1 VSAPLPK
8 LPSTDVM
15 RQCAD
20 GHRTM
25 ANMYALDTSEGA
37 EVVAQGS
44 LLTALLLE
52 AAATY
57 IDAVA
62 AQLNAP
68 LWSAPCGCAWSRA
81 DLTQAVVCDRH
92 AEVPLAPS
100 A

>member
-1 VSAPLPK
+1 MTLPK

-15 RQCAD
+15 RSCAN

-52 AAATY
+52 AAADY

-62 AQLNAP
+62 ARDAAP
-68 LWSAPCGCAWSRA
+68 IWSAPCGCAWSRR
-81 DLTQAVVCDRH
+81 DMTLCAVCERH
-92 AEVPLAPS
+92 AEGVPVDIEA
-100 A
+100 